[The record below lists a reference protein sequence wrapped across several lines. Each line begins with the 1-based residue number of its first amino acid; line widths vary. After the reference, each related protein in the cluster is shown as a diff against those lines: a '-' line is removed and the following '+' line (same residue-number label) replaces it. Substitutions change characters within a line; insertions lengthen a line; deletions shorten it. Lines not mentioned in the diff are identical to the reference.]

1 MAKSFDILKN
11 QKSEKEIELNDL
23 YNLKKLQLG
32 SGIYCP
38 LNFQNNLEEI
48 DFMEN
53 MLYSPKKEYQKTEFA
68 INSVSQKENLNC
80 FLFKLSSYDGSNIL
94 NEILQNLNQYKIKI
108 IEIKISKDF
117 EFKRTIQEN
126 LELFNQNFSQNL
138 VVNYFFIYA
147 NNFY

>member
-1 MAKSFDILKN
+1 MSKSFDILKN
-11 QKSEKEIELNDL
+11 QKSEKEIETNDL
-23 YNLKKLQLG
+23 YNLKKLQLS

-48 DFMEN
+48 DFMEKH
-53 MLYSPKKEYQKTEFA
+53 LYAPKKESPKTQF
-68 INSVSQKENLNC
+68 IVNPVSQIENLNC
-80 FLFKLSSYDGSNIL
+80 FLFKFSSHEGSKIL

-108 IEIKISKDF
+108 IEIKISKDV

-138 VVNYFFIYA
+138 VVN
-147 NNFY
+147 